1 VDPIDVFGNIA
12 PLFPYQ
18 VIRFDLLNSLKLGSH
33 GRYLGGGKKAIEG
46 NESISVVGFDLQMG
60 EAHRQ
65 TP

>member
-1 VDPIDVFGNIA
+1 
-12 PLFPYQ
+12 